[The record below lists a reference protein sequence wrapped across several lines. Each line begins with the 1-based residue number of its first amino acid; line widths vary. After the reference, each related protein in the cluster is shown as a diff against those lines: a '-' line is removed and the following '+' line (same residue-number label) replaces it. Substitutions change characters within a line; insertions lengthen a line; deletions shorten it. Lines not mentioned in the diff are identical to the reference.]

1 MLDKKN
7 SNFQK
12 WFKLIVLI
20 LGGGTIYKLAFLKD
34 AFYVPMQQYMHLT
47 NAQIGN
53 ALSINGTI
61 SSFGFIASIYLA
73 DRFSKKILLP
83 LGLIGTG
90 CIGLYLSTFPGY
102 YGILMVW
109 AALSIFNDM
118 IYWPVLLKSVRLLGD
133 ESEQGRMFGFLE
145 AGRGV
150 IDTVVAFSAL
160 GIFALLGKGAAGLRG
175 AILFYSITVIVVGI
189 VSYFLL
195 EHDKIVVKDKSE
207 NVSGNKV
214 AFQNMI
220 KALKMPQIWL
230 VAFTIFSVYSVYC
243 GLTYFIPFLKDIYG
257 LPVTLVGAYGIIN
270 QYGLKMIGGPIG
282 GYLADKKCKSASKYL
297 RASFIVVIVAM
308 IIIIMM
314 PHQSMS
320 VYAGMAMTLGFG
332 AIIFAMRAVFFAPM
346 EEIGVPREMTGAA
359 MSLGSFVGYAPSMFC
374 YSIYGNILD
383 KTPGL
388 DGYKHVFMLMAA
400 FAIIGFII
408 SSILVNIVN
417 KRKQAEKQVA

>member
-1 MLDKKN
+1 MDKKN
-7 SNFQK
+7 SDFQK

-20 LGGGTIYKLAFLKD
+20 LGGGTVYKLSCLKD

-47 NAQIGN
+47 NTQIGN
-53 ALSINGTI
+53 ALSINGMI

-118 IYWPVLLKSVRLLGD
+118 IYWPVLLKSVRLLGN
-133 ESEQGRMFGFLE
+133 ENEQGRMFGFLE

-150 IDTVVAFSAL
+150 VDTVVAFSAL

-195 EHDKIVVKDKSE
+195 EHDQIVVKEKDPNAS
-207 NVSGNKV
+207 NSKV
-214 AFQNMI
+214 ALQNMI
-220 KALKMPQIWL
+220 KALKMPEIWL

-270 QYGLKMIGGPIG
+270 QYGLKMVGGPIG
-282 GYLADKKCKSASKYL
+282 GFLADKKCKSASKYI
-297 RASFIVVIVAM
+297 RTSFAVAIVAM
-308 IIIIMM
+308 IIFMMM
-314 PHQSMS
+314 PHQSMN
-320 VYAGMAMTLGFG
+320 VYVGMTMTLGFG
-332 AIIFAMRAVFFAPM
+332 AIIFTMRAVFFAPM

-359 MSLGSFVGYAPSMFC
+359 MSLGSFIGYAPSMFC
-374 YSIYGNILD
+374 YSIYGSMLD
-383 KTPGL
+383 KTPGMA
-388 DGYKHVFMLMAA
+388 GYRHVFMLMTA
-400 FAIIGFII
+400 FAVLGFIV
-408 SSILVNIVN
+408 SSVLVRMVN
-417 KRKQAEKQVA
+417 KKKQAAGQTA

>member
-175 AILFYSITVIVVGI
+175 AILFYSITVIVVGV

-195 EHDKIVVKDKSE
+195 EHDKKVVKDKSE
-207 NVSGNKV
+207 DVSDNKV
-214 AFQNMI
+214 ALQNMI

-257 LPVTLVGAYGIIN
+257 LPVTLLGAYGIIN

-308 IIIIMM
+308 IVIIMM
-314 PHQSMS
+314 PHQSMG
-320 VYAGMAMTLGFG
+320 VYAGMTMTLGFG

-359 MSLGSFVGYAPSMFC
+359 MSLGSFIGYAPSMFC

-383 KTPGL
+383 KTPGIG
-388 DGYKHVFMLMAA
+388 GYKHVFMLMTA

>member
-1 MLDKKN
+1 MDKKN

-20 LGGGTIYKLAFLKD
+20 LGGGTVYKLAYLKD

-83 LGLIGTG
+83 IGLIGTG

-133 ESEQGRMFGFLE
+133 ENEQGRMFGFLE

-207 NVSGNKV
+207 NASGNKV

-270 QYGLKMIGGPIG
+270 QYGLKMVGGPIG

-308 IIIIMM
+308 ITIIMM
-314 PHQSMS
+314 PHRSMS
-320 VYAGMAMTLGFG
+320 VYAGMTMTLGFG

-359 MSLGSFVGYAPSMFC
+359 MSLGSFIGYAPAMFC

-388 DGYKHVFMLMAA
+388 DGYRHVFMLMAA
-400 FAIIGFII
+400 FAIMGFVI
-408 SSILVNIVN
+408 SSILVSIVN
-417 KRKQAEKQVA
+417 KRKQAAKQVA

>member
-1 MLDKKN
+1 LDKNN

-12 WFKLIVLI
+12 WFKLFVLV
-20 LGGGTIYKLAFLKD
+20 LGGGTVYKLASLKD

-47 NAQIGN
+47 NTQIGN
-53 ALSINGTI
+53 AMSVNGTI
-61 SSFGFIASIYLA
+61 STFGFIASIYLA

-109 AALSIFNDM
+109 GALSIFNDM

-145 AGRGV
+145 GGRGV
-150 IDTVVAFSAL
+150 IDTIVAFSAL

-207 NVSGNKV
+207 NAGGSKV

-220 KALKMPQIWL
+220 KALKMPEIWL

-270 QYGLKMIGGPIG
+270 QYCLKMVGGPIG
-282 GYLADKKCKSASKYL
+282 GFLADKKFKSASKYI
-297 RASFIVVIVAM
+297 RASFVVAAIAM
-308 IIIIMM
+308 VIIIMM
-314 PHQSMS
+314 PHKSMN

-332 AIIFAMRAVFFAPM
+332 AIVFAMRAVFFAPM

-359 MSLGSFVGYAPSMFC
+359 MSLGSFIGYAPAMFC
-374 YSIYGNILD
+374 YSIYGSMLD

-388 DGYKHVFMLMAA
+388 GGYKHVFILMAA
-400 FAIIGFII
+400 FAVMGFVIT
-408 SSILVNIVN
+408 SILVSKIN
-417 KRKQAEKQVA
+417 KKKQAAQQVA

>member
-1 MLDKKN
+1 MERFLLLDL
-7 SNFQK
+7 F
-12 WFKLIVLI
+12 
-20 LGGGTIYKLAFLKD
+20 
-34 AFYVPMQQYMHLT
+34 
-47 NAQIGN
+47 
-53 ALSINGTI
+53 
-61 SSFGFIASIYLA
+61 ASIYLA

-102 YGILMVW
+102 YSILFIW
-109 AALSIFNDM
+109 AAFSIFNDM

-160 GIFALLGKGAAGLRG
+160 GIFALLGKGTAGLRG

-195 EHDKIVVKDKSE
+195 EHDKIVIKDKNE

-214 AFQNMI
+214 AFENMV
-220 KALKMPQIWL
+220 KALKMPEIWL

-243 GLTYFIPFLKDIYG
+243 GLTYFIPFLKDVYG

-270 QYGLKMIGGPIG
+270 QYGLKMVGGPIG
-282 GYLADKKCKSASKYL
+282 GFLADKKCKSAAKYIRIAFAVTIL
-297 RASFIVVIVAM
+297 AM

-314 PHQSMS
+314 PHKSMS
-320 VYAGMAMTLGFG
+320 VYAGMTMTLVFG
-332 AIIFAMRAVFFAPM
+332 AIIFTMRAVFFAPM
-346 EEIGVPREMTGAA
+346 EEIGVPKEMTGAA
-359 MSLGSFVGYAPSMFC
+359 MSIGSFIGYAPGMFC
-374 YSIYGNILD
+374 YSIYGSMLD
-383 KTPGL
+383 KTPGI
-388 DGYKHVFMLMAA
+388 DGYKHVFMLMAV
-400 FAIIGFII
+400 FAVMGFVI
-408 SSILVNIVN
+408 SSILVNMIN
-417 KRKQAEKQVA
+417 KKKYINVENSAVS

>member
-1 MLDKKN
+1 M
-7 SNFQK
+7 
-12 WFKLIVLI
+12 
-20 LGGGTIYKLAFLKD
+20 LGGGTVYKLAFLKD

-53 ALSINGTI
+53 ALSINGMI
-61 SSFGFIASIYLA
+61 SSFGFIISIYIA
-73 DRFSKKILLP
+73 DRYSKKILLP

-133 ESEQGRMFGFLE
+133 ENEQGRMFGFLE

-160 GIFALLGKGAAGLRG
+160 GIFTWLGKGVAGLRG

-195 EHDKIVVKDKSE
+195 EHDKIAIKDKNE
-207 NVSGNKV
+207 NANSNKV
-214 AFQNMI
+214 ALENMI

-230 VAFTIFSVYSVYC
+230 VAFTIFFVYSVYC

-257 LPVTLVGAYGIIN
+257 LPITLVGAYGIIN
-270 QYGLKMIGGPIG
+270 QDGLKIVGGPIG
-282 GYLADKKCKSASKYL
+282 GYLADKKCKSAAKYI
-297 RASFIVVIVAM
+297 RSAFAVTIVAM

-314 PHQSMS
+314 PHKSMS
-320 VYAGMAMTLGFG
+320 VYAGMIMTLGFG
-332 AIIFAMRAVFFAPM
+332 AIIFTMRAVFFAPM

-359 MSLGSFVGYAPSMFC
+359 MSLGSFIGYAPSMFC
-374 YSIYGNILD
+374 YSIYGSMLD
-383 KTPGL
+383 KAPGL
-388 DGYKHVFMLMAA
+388 DGYKHVFMLMTA
-400 FAIIGFII
+400 FAVMGFAV
-408 SSILVNIVN
+408 SSILVSTIN
-417 KRKQAEKQVA
+417 KRKQATKQVA